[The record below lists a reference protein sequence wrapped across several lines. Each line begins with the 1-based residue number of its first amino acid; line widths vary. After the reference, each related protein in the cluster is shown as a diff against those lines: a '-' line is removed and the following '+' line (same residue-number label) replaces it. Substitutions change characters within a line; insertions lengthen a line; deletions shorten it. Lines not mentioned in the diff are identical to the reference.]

1 MQGQNTRVL
10 AEHVTAV
17 DVSRLGEL
25 AGYLTPEEQ
34 WEVDIALIT
43 VLDLR

>member
-17 DVSRLGEL
+17 DIGRLGEL
-25 AGYLTPEEQ
+25 AGSLTPEEQ
-34 WEVDIALIT
+34 WGVDIALIT